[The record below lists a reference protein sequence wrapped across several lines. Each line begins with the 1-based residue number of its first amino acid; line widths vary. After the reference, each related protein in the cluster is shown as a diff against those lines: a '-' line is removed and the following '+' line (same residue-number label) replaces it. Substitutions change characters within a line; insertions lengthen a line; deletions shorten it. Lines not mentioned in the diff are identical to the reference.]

1 MRISDWSSD
10 VCSSDLRKKR
20 TTNTLAAIRRPVS
33 LSEWGAAKESRA
45 ECQAI
50 RRLLRRVEGG
60 GRPLRRQRRTV
71 RSAAVAYGTSGG
83 LWERAISTLARSDH
97 SGKRN
102 LTRPAPPRGRG
113 GGRRRRR
120 GCRGGR
126 R

>member
-60 GRPLRRQRRTV
+60 GRPLRRQRRAV
-71 RSAAVAYGTSGG
+71 RFAAVAFGTSGG
-83 LWERAISTLARSDH
+83 VSSAERGV
-97 SGKRN
+97 GKEMVR
-102 LTRPAPPRGRG
+102 T
-113 GGRRRRR
+113 
-120 GCRGGR
+120 CRVDWVANN
-126 R
+126 